1 MLCVSS
7 PLSLPRLSPSIN
19 AVSLRYR
26 LLPHVSRSG
35 WKKFEKREYRRTG
48 CRAELAQ
55 DAPFAV
61 AIGACIL
68 NSLVFPAPGGSE
80 EDDRGSSMDSDD
92 TRFAVMGIISF
103 IPYFNWMSWIFAW
116 LDTGRRQY
124 LVYAVVYL
132 APYLRTNLSLSPEES
147 WLPIASIL
155 LCIVHVQ
162 LEASI
167 KNGDLQNIQLFGEIL
182 RTFSGMIGKKESH
195 SQVSRGPRKE
205 RKEHMKLPSAHEEM
219 KKKIRDGSGK
229 RKVGNDSNEAD
240 NARDKEH

>member
-1 MLCVSS
+1 MLCTQL
-7 PLSLPRLSPSIN
+7 PFSLPVLCPSIN

-26 LLPHVSRSG
+26 LLRHGSRSG
-35 WKKFEKREYRRTG
+35 WKGFERKYRRTG
-48 CRAELAQ
+48 CKAELGH

-68 NSLVFPAPGGSE
+68 NSLVFSAVGGSE
-80 EDDRGSSMDSDD
+80 EDDGGSSVDSDD
-92 TRFAVMGIISF
+92 TRLAVMGIISF

-116 LDTGRRQY
+116 LDTGRKQY

-147 WLPIASIL
+147 WLPIASVL

-167 KNGDLQNIQLFGEIL
+167 KNGDLRNIQFFGEIL
-182 RTFSGMIGKKESH
+182 RAFNEIGKKESH

-205 RKEHMKLPSAHEEM
+205 RKEHMRLPFADEEM
-219 KKKIRDGSGK
+219 ENKIRDWSEK
-229 RKVGNDSNEAD
+229 RKLSDDSNRAD
-240 NARDKEH
+240 NARDKNH